1 MVEGFT
7 NNKAI
12 TAAVVAIASAV
23 LGIIVAAGLPLSKEL
38 TSSIIQAVTVITP
51 VALVFIGWLHHH
63 HISYLNG
70 QAHADAIK
78 SSAAQAA
85 TAFDSAHAAG
95 RV

>member
-1 MVEGFT
+1 MAEGFT
-7 NNKAI
+7 NSKAI

-51 VALVFIGWLHHH
+51 VALVFIGLLHHH
-63 HISYLNG
+63 HISHLNG